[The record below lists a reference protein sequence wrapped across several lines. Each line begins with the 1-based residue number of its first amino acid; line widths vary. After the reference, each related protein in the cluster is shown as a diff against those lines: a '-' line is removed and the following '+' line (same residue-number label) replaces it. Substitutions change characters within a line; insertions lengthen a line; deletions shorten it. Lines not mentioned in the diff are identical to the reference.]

1 MSAKF
6 DLKKQLF
13 QINKHC
19 SRCECK
25 LVLLDNKNQK
35 AVSHFAVLD
44 NDNTLICYRC
54 KRIESKKKELANM
67 PLLYRIN
74 KKINSFIPIRQ
85 WRLRFGHFIYRN
97 TKQGWLTK
105 KLN

>member
-1 MSAKF
+1 MSIKF

-25 LVLLDNKNQK
+25 LVVQNNDNPKRL
-35 AVSHFAVLD
+35 SHWAVLD
-44 NDNTLICYRC
+44 DDNILICFKCRN
-54 KRIESKKKELANM
+54 IESKIKNFQRK
-67 PLLYRIN
+67 PLLFRIN
-74 KKINSFIPIRQ
+74 KYINDFIPIRQ